1 MSMSKSNTEIIQIT
15 TPLTA
20 DIIKSL
26 KCGDMVSITGTIYTA
41 RDAAHKRMAEMLSNG
56 EEMPFD
62 FAGSIIFYA
71 GPTPTKP
78 GDAIGSIGPTT
89 GGRMDIFAPQLIKSG
104 LVAMIGKGL
113 RSDAVKQAII
123 DHGGIYFAGVG
134 GVAALMS
141 GCVKNVELVAFED
154 LGTEAIRRLEVVE
167 MPVVVAIDTRGND
180 IYDRSNK

>member
-1 MSMSKSNTEIIQIT
+1 MSKSNTEIIQIT
-15 TPLTA
+15 TPLTP
-20 DIIKSL
+20 DVIKSL

-41 RDAAHKRMAEMLSNG
+41 RDAAHKRMAEMLTNG
-56 EEMPFD
+56 EDMPFD
-62 FAGSIIFYA
+62 FGGNIIFYA

-89 GGRMDIFAPQLIKSG
+89 GGRMDLFAPQLIASG

-123 DHGGIYFAGVG
+123 DYGGIYFAGVG

-154 LGTEAIRRLEVVE
+154 LGTEAIRRLDVACL
-167 MPVVVAIDTRGND
+167 PVVVAIDSRGND
-180 IYDRSNK
+180 IYDRSNQ